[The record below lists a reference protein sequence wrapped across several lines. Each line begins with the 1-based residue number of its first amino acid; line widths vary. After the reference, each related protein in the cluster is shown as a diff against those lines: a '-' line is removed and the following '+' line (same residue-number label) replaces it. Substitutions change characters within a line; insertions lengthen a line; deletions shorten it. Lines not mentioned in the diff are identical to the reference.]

1 MHVILLIL
9 SCILIFATF
18 IPTVKKDHWTIR
30 VFDYPRFQKLL
41 LCLSVL
47 ILWLVVGLDDVLLYW
62 TIFILLA
69 LSTVFLLY
77 QVFPFTVFSKKMV
90 HDSKSHDANKLSVMV
105 INVYQHNDAYQK
117 VTDLINE
124 EQPDLFVLVETD
136 QKWADQVSQ
145 FKSDFPYYIEIPKDN
160 TYGMLFYSKIKVKSH
175 SVRYLIEEDVPSIE
189 VVLDCDKLGEVTLF
203 ALHPAPPVP
212 SENPQST
219 ERDAEIL
226 LIGKK
231 VAKMKSPVLVLG
243 DLNDVGWSY
252 TSELF
257 LKISGMLDPRRGRG
271 MFNTFHAKYF
281 FMRWPLDH
289 IFVSRHFT
297 LQKLKVHGHVGSDH
311 FPISG
316 HFTLNPDNDN
326 EGLKATLNEKLE
338 AKEKIRKA

>member
-1 MHVILLIL
+1 MHVFLLIL
-9 SCILIFATF
+9 SCILILATF
-18 IPTVKKDHWTIR
+18 IPAVKKDHWTFR

-41 LCLSVL
+41 LCLTVL
-47 ILWLVVGLDDVLLYW
+47 ILWPVIGLDNVILYW
-62 TIFILLA
+62 TFFILLGF
-69 LSTVFLLY
+69 STVFLMY

-90 HDSKSHDANKLSVMV
+90 QDSKYKGNKMLSVMV
-105 INVYQHNDAYQK
+105 INVYQHNDSYQK
-117 VTDLINE
+117 VINLINE

-136 QKWADQVSQ
+136 QKWADQISH
-145 FKSDFPYYIEIPKDN
+145 FKSDFPYHIEIPKDN

-175 SVRYLIEEDVPSIE
+175 SVRYLVEEDVPSIE
-189 VVLDCDKLGEVTLF
+189 VVLDCDELGEVTLF

-226 LIGKK
+226 LVGKM
-231 VAKMKSPVLVLG
+231 VAKMNSPVLVLG

-297 LQKLKVHGHVGSDH
+297 LQKLKVHRYVGSDH

-316 HFTLNPDNDN
+316 YFTLDPDNN
-326 EGLKATLNEKLE
+326 NKGLKATLSEKLE